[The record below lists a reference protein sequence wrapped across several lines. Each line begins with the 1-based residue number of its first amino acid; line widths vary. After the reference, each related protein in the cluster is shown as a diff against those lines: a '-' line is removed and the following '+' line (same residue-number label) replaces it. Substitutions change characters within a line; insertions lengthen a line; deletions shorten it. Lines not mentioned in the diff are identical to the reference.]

1 MKRCLYC
8 YQPLEEEQ
16 IDFHPQCSKKIFG
29 TTTPPVL
36 PYTKADIESLALE
49 VVHSQVA
56 ITGVQPKLSVDLS
69 KEKEGEKRFTIVGL
83 WGGYILKPQTEQY
96 LDLPENEDLTMHL
109 AELAKIKTVPHSLI
123 RFKDGS
129 LAYITKRIDRDKKGG
144 KIPMEDMC
152 QLTEK
157 LTEQKYK
164 GSHEQIAK
172 KIVEYSSYPVL
183 DLINYFE
190 VVLFCYLTGNA
201 DMHLK
206 NFSLYKGTGETTFG
220 GAEQSQYTLSPAYD
234 LLSTKLVIPEDNEEL
249 ALTLNGKKRKFRKS
263 DFDNLMKTFKVDE
276 KVIENVYEKFR
287 KVLPQW
293 YYFIDV
299 SFLPESMKEEYK
311 QLIQSRST
319 ILKCLNGSSLLPVY

>member
-1 MKRCLYC
+1 MERCLYC
-8 YQPLEEEQ
+8 YQPLEEKQ

-29 TTTPPVL
+29 TATPPAL

-49 VVHSQVA
+49 VVRSQVT
-56 ITGVQPKLSVDLS
+56 ITGVQPKLSIDLS

-96 LDLPENEDLTMHL
+96 LNLPENEDLSMHL
-109 AELAKIKTVPHSLI
+109 AELAKIRTVPHSLI

-129 LAYITKRIDRDKKGG
+129 LAYITKRIDRDKKGN

-172 KIVEYSSYPVL
+172 KIVEFSAYPVL

-190 VVLFCYLTGNA
+190 VLLFCYLTGNA

-206 NFSLYKGTGETTFG
+206 NFSLYKGTGEYTF
-220 GAEQSQYTLSPAYD
+220 TPAYD

-249 ALTLNGKKRKFRKS
+249 ALTLNGKKRKLKKS
-263 DFDNLMKTFKVDE
+263 DFDNLLKTFKVDE
-276 KVIENVYEKFR
+276 KAIENVYDKFR
-287 KVLPQW
+287 KILPQW
-293 YYFIDV
+293 NDFIDV
-299 SFLPESMKEEYK
+299 SFLPEQMKEEYK
-311 QLIQSRST
+311 YLIQNRSA
-319 ILKCLNGSSLLPVY
+319 ILNT

>member
-1 MKRCLYC
+1 MYC
-8 YQPLEEEQ
+8 YQPLKEGET
-16 IDFHPQCSKKIFG
+16 DFHPQCSKKIFG
-29 TTTPPVL
+29 TIAPPTL
-36 PYTKADIESLALE
+36 PYNKIDIESLALE
-49 VVHSQVA
+49 VVRSQIT
-56 ITGVQPKLSVDLS
+56 ITGVQPKLSVDL
-69 KEKEGEKRFTIVGL
+69 KQEKGGEKRFTIVGL

-96 LDLPENEDLTMHL
+96 PHLPENEDLTMHL

-123 RFKDGS
+123 RFRDGS
-129 LAYITKRIDRDKKGG
+129 LAYITKRIDRDNKGG

-172 KIVEYSSYPVL
+172 KIVAYSSYPVP

-190 VVLFCYLTGNA
+190 VLLFCYLTGNA

-206 NFSLYKGTGETTFG
+206 NFSLYKGTGE
-220 GAEQSQYTLSPAYD
+220 YTLAPAYD

-249 ALTLNGKKRKFRKS
+249 ALTLNGKKRRLKRT
-263 DFDNLMKTFKVDE
+263 DFDSLLTAFKVDE
-276 KVIENVYEKFR
+276 KAIDNVYERFR

-293 YYFIDV
+293 YNLIDN
-299 SFLPESMKEEYK
+299 SFLPEPMKADYK
-311 QLIQSRST
+311 ALIESRSS
-319 ILKCLNGSSLLPVY
+319 ILYE

>member
-8 YQPLEEEQ
+8 YQPLEEGPT
-16 IDFHPQCSKKIFG
+16 DFHPQCSKKIFG
-29 TTTPPVL
+29 TATPPVL
-36 PYTKADIESLALE
+36 PYSKDDIESLALE
-49 VVHSQVA
+49 VVRSQIA
-56 ITGVQPKLSVDLS
+56 ITGVQPKLSVDL
-69 KEKEGEKRFTIVGL
+69 EKKQSGEKRFTIVGL
-83 WGGYILKPQTEQY
+83 WGGYILKPQTAHY
-96 LDLPENEDLTMHL
+96 INLPENEDLTMHL

-129 LAYITKRIDRDKKGG
+129 LAYITKRIDRDKKGR

-172 KIVEYSSYPVL
+172 KIVEYSAYPVL

-190 VVLFCYLTGNA
+190 VLLFCYLTGNT

-220 GAEQSQYTLSPAYD
+220 GAEQNQYSLAPAYD

-249 ALTLNGKKRKFRKS
+249 ALTLNGKKRKLKRI
-263 DFDNLMKTFKVDE
+263 DFDSLLKSFKVDE
-276 KVIENVYEKFR
+276 KAIKNVYEKFS

-293 YYFIDV
+293 YDFIDI
-299 SFLPESMKEEYK
+299 SFLPEPMKEEYK
-311 QLIQSRST
+311 QLICERAT
-319 ILKCLNGSSLLPVY
+319 ILK